1 VGRRGPLILVIVG
14 LATGLAALPA
24 RYAVEGCSMAP
35 GLVPGDV
42 VATGGFPALDR
53 LRRPRRFDRWVLELA
68 DGVGIKRVVALPGE
82 AAGLDDGDL
91 MIDGS
96 TVLKSPRSLA
106 AMGSRI
112 AAADVVPG
120 GRDWRRPAG
129 EISDDM
135 EIEPRRSRVLH
146 RVRDVGVAAV
156 VRVERS
162 PDAAAGGVRMRVGRV
177 AFGWRLVAPGRHAL
191 VAGRLDGRAVAVA
204 WPLPATGP
212 AWPTGRGCLPPG
224 APEQWQRAEDWPD
237 PVDDPR
243 PLLEI
248 TVAASAAG
256 IALEAVRAWRDVHHL
271 PAADGGDR
279 WTLGPAECLVLGD
292 FPAASTDSRHWGPL
306 PRRALRHRIANE

>member
-1 VGRRGPLILVIVG
+1 MVG
-14 LATGLAALPA
+14 LAATALAALPA
-24 RYAVEGCSMAP
+24 RYAVDGCSMAP

-42 VATGGFPALDR
+42 VATGGFPVLDGCR
-53 LRRPRRFDRWVLELA
+53 LPRRFERWVVDLA

-82 AAGLDDGDL
+82 AAALDAGDL
-91 MIDGS
+91 VIAGA
-96 TVLKSPRSLA
+96 TVLKSPRLLA
-106 AMGSRI
+106 ALGSRV
-112 AAADVVPG
+112 ATADVVAG
-120 GRDWRRPAG
+120 GHAWRRPAA
-129 EISDDM
+129 EILDDM
-135 EIEPRRSRVLH
+135 QIEPRRSRVLH
-146 RVRDVGVAAV
+146 KVRDVGVAAV

-177 AFGWRLVAPGRHAL
+177 AFGWRLTAPGRHAI

-204 WPLPATGP
+204 WPLPATGS
-212 AWPTGRGCLPPG
+212 AWPAGRGCLPPG
-224 APEQWQRAEDWPD
+224 APERWQRAESWPD

-248 TVAASAAG
+248 TVAAPAAG

-271 PAADGGDR
+271 PAANGGDR

-306 PRRALRHRIANE
+306 PTRALRHRIAND